1 MRRRCVRPRSTI
13 RRVKRHLFKLLAAV
27 SAVLCGLAAIVA
39 LCIVGLRAVAN
50 RTFSEPDTDPA
61 HYSGVLTEWKQTG
74 LVKLFPAEIPHHAT
88 GIHFSA
94 TPGSLQGRPWIQLRM
109 KLAPDQIAAIDADA
123 QSATTHV
130 YAPDHGFSLPGKDGD
145 WPIPNYETGDS
156 PQQFQ
161 FPATFKIYVIS
172 AVDRGSGSW
181 DPHES
186 YGVAVSRET
195 NEVVYWADR

>member
-1 MRRRCVRPRSTI
+1 
-13 RRVKRHLFKLLAAV
+13 VKRRLFNVLAAV
-27 SAVLCGLAAIVA
+27 SVVLCGLAAVVA

-61 HYSGVLTEWKQTG
+61 HYAAVLTEWKQTG
-74 LVKLFPAEIPHHAT
+74 LVKPFPASIPPDAT
-88 GIHFSA
+88 GIHFSSS
-94 TPGSLQGRPWIQLRM
+94 PGSLQGRPWIQLRM
-109 KLAPDQIAAIDADA
+109 KLAPDRIAAIEADA
-123 QSATTHV
+123 QSTTTHV
-130 YAPDHGFSLPGKDGD
+130 YTPDHRFSLPPKDGD
-145 WPIPNYETGDS
+145 WPIPNCEIGDD

-161 FPATFKIYVIS
+161 FPASFKIYVIN

-181 DPHES
+181 DPYES